1 MIQRHPR
8 NKFCGIVCV
17 SSSDMIVVFFFV
29 FFWGGFCL
37 SCVCSLHCVCGLR
50 PGVALFFF
58 SVWGRCWF
66 IILSL
71 RCLRSCVVVVVFAIV
86 AIVFGS
92 SSLPNRRCFSYFF
105 KVIVWVFFFFSAFVG
120 ARVRVRACVFT
131 CLCVC
136 VCFLR
141 RVVWFVCGFVRFDIL
156 LSFSD
161 VRVHSSHRLL

>member
-1 MIQRHPR
+1 MFFFGGGFALVVFVR
-8 NKFCGIVCV
+8 CIVSALRFAARCR
-17 SSSDMIVVFFFV
+17 IFFFV
-29 FFWGGFCL
+29 F
-37 SCVCSLHCVCGLR
+37 
-50 PGVALFFF
+50 
-58 SVWGRCWF
+58 VWGCWL

-120 ARVRVRACVFT
+120 ARVRVRACVIT

-141 RVVWFVCGFVRFDIL
+141 RFVLRV
-156 LSFSD
+156 LSDLTFCCRSQTY
-161 VRVHSSHRLL
+161 VHSSHRLL